1 MDLFTAQGVL
11 VIIVVNWIIKA
22 GCTVQVF
29 GRLAGIILRVFS
41 SQFGGSLLP
50 VFGYRI
56 LHVQH

>member
-1 MDLFTAQGVL
+1 